1 MHTPAPQHEPDAR
14 GARLDALQACA
25 DHAAQRLAADNAE
38 REARAQYTARIEREA
53 QAEPKAERRAG
64 IPDEA
69 EMEL

>member
-1 MHTPAPQHEPDAR
+1 MQTPAPQHEPDAR
-14 GARLDALQACA
+14 ATRLDALQACA

-53 QAEPKAERRAG
+53 QAEPEAERRAE